1 MTPDEPPE
9 RAPKK
14 SAPVRIFGS
23 SMREAGP
30 YFGLG
35 IEITISMV
43 FFLLLGYFADG
54 WFGTSPWLL
63 ITGIVLSVVATG
75 ATLYRVV
82 REMDQASAAKKA
94 AKAASEAR
102 ESGGSVPGEPRA

>member
-1 MTPDEPPE
+1 MTPGEPPD
-9 RAPKK
+9 KK
-14 SAPVRIFGS
+14 NAPVRIFGS

-30 YFGLG
+30 YFSLG

-63 ITGIVLSVVATG
+63 IVGIVLSVVATG

-82 REMDQASAAKKA
+82 REMDRASAAKKA
-94 AKAASEAR
+94 EKAAREAR
-102 ESGGSVPGEPRA
+102 EGGGATPGGPRA